1 MTKTGSPQAAGAP
14 RYARFATGSV
24 GFTARHGL
32 WDETQRAA
40 AAALEDTLAS
50 LEFVRVG
57 FGDPHGLVR
66 SKTLTVEAFR
76 TALHNGIDMSPGPFV
91 FDTGHAV
98 GVDFFA
104 PGGGIGIPELTGA
117 GDFLLVPDPLTFKVL
132 PYTEAATGWVIA
144 DEYLRDGSPHPLSSR
159 AVLRRQCERAAARG
173 LRSVVG
179 LEVEW
184 YLTRLAEPAPGA
196 AAAAVG
202 GFGVH
207 GEPPAVEPVNGGYQ
221 FNLDTF
227 TDGLMHVVA
236 PLARAVRELGL
247 PLRTVEHES
256 GPGQLEFTFAPM
268 DALDAADAMLLFRT
282 VAKQVCARL
291 GHHASFMALPRLD
304 RFDASGWHL
313 HQSLFDTAA
322 DRNAF
327 AAARGGA
334 PLSDEGLGYLAGL
347 LEHAAGTALFCV
359 PTVNGYRRFDE
370 RFSLSPDRVVWSA
383 ENRGALV
390 RVLGGPGEE
399 STHVENRIG
408 EPCANPY
415 LYLGAQLAA
424 GLDGIDRGLRPGAA
438 AEDPHAPSAAPLPR
452 DLAEAVTAMQDSALA
467 RDLLGKELHD
477 CLVRLK
483 RSEVARFE
491 EWQAAAGPAGPG
503 EVTAWEHREYFA
515 AY

>member
-1 MTKTGSPQAAGAP
+1 MTQTRSPQGPGTP

-24 GFTARHGL
+24 GFVARHGL
-32 WDETQRAA
+32 WSDAQRAA
-40 AAALEDTLAS
+40 ADAIEGTLAT
-50 LEFVRVG
+50 LDFVRVG

-66 SKTLTVEAFR
+66 SKTLTVDAFR
-76 TALHNGIDMSPGPFV
+76 TALRNGIDMSPGPFL
-91 FDTGHAV
+91 FDTGHAL
-98 GVDFFA
+98 GVDLFA
-104 PGGGIGIPELTGA
+104 PGGGIGIPELTGG
-117 GDFLLVPDPLTFKVL
+117 GDFLIVPDPLTFKVL

-173 LRSVVG
+173 LQSVVG

-184 YLTRLAEPAPGA
+184 YLTRLAAPAPGA

-202 GFGVH
+202 GFGVQ

-221 FNLDTF
+221 FNLDSF

-256 GPGQLEFTFAPM
+256 GPGQLEFTFSPM
-268 DALDAADAMLLFRT
+268 NALDAADAMLLFRT

-327 AAARGGA
+327 VPDGGGG
-334 PLSDEGLGYLAGL
+334 PLSDLGLGYLAGL
-347 LEHAAGTALFCV
+347 LEHTAGTALFCV
-359 PTVNGYRRFDE
+359 PTVNGYRRLAE
-370 RFSLSPDRVVWSA
+370 QFSLSPDRVVWSA

-399 STHVENRIG
+399 STHVENRLG

-424 GLDGIDRGLRPGAA
+424 GLDGIERGLRPGAP
-438 AEDPHAPSAAPLPR
+438 AEDPHAPSAAPLPG

-467 RDLLGKELHD
+467 RDLLGKQLHD
-477 CLVRLK
+477 CLVQLK

-491 EWQAAAGPAGPG
+491 EWSAAAEPTGPG